1 MQATGGRWVMYCGQL
16 KCFSPPAMIIAL
28 TDVDDGHDGLAL
40 PDHPLCRAF
49 IFFSVSHG
57 YEPCAR
63 GRLLSGGR

>member
-1 MQATGGRWVMYCGQL
+1 
-16 KCFSPPAMIIAL
+16 MIIAL